1 MSKRGVDF
9 STPIIA
15 AAVKVAREVSAR
27 ALFCYVHAV
36 DDLPALQKAVQAPTE
51 LVLVARDEK
60 DQQRAK
66 DAAAK
71 VITVPAFDLTRMD
84 QIKMATLIALSQ
96 QVLQAGDV
104 FVFLAGVVEQGLDT
118 TVVMRM
124 GEEYELFRTVGQPK
138 LTEHIRRV
146 VFEKV
151 LTLALELA
159 HEGREGKSV
168 GALFV
173 LGDYREVQKVCQ
185 EGRINPFKGYTEKER
200 NILDD
205 SMRDTVK
212 ELAKLDGAFIIK
224 GNGVIA
230 SAGTILAAGAGRG
243 VPAAGARSPARRRSR
258 HHRQHQER
266 RHHYFRIDRRRSRL
280 APRGHDRRDR
290 ACLPHRPYPSLGLHR
305 RLIVCAIGVAKVR
318 RRVHSWP
325 ARSVSI
331 PAGETTAER
340 STRNPVP
347 GSRRRARFSYHPS
360 PGEESTPAPRMRRRS
375 PETAA
380 PQWAMNLA
388 ESTPVAELD
397 KAAG

>member
-1 MSKRGVDF
+1 MSKREVDF

-15 AAVKVAREVSAR
+15 AAVRVAKDVSAR
-27 ALFCYVHAV
+27 ALFCYVHALE
-36 DDLPALQKAVQAPTE
+36 DLPALQEAVQAPTE

-60 DQQRAK
+60 DAQRAK
-66 DAAAK
+66 DVAAK
-71 VITVPAFDLTRMD
+71 VISVPAFDLTRMD

-104 FVFLAGVVEQGLDT
+104 FVFLAGVVERGLDT

-173 LGDYREVQKVCQ
+173 LGDYREVQKVCL

-212 ELAKLDGAFIIK
+212 ELAKLDGAFVIK
-224 GNGVIA
+224 GSGVIA
-230 SAGTILAAGAGRG
+230 SAGTILRPALAGESLPQGL
-243 VPAAGARSPARRRSR
+243 GARHAT
-258 HHRQHQER
+258 
-266 RHHYFRIDRRRSRL
+266 
-280 APRGHDRRDR
+280 A
-290 ACLPHRPYPSLGLHR
+290 A
-305 RLIVCAIGVAKVR
+305 AITASTKSVAITI
-318 RRVHSWP
+318 S
-325 ARSVSI
+325 
-331 PAGETTAER
+331 
-340 STRNPVP
+340 
-347 GSRRRARFSYHPS
+347 
-360 PGEESTPAPRMRRRS
+360 ESTGDVRVWRRGAMIAEIERASRTTHASPPAS
-375 PETAA
+375 PSA
-380 PQWAMNLA
+380 
-388 ESTPVAELD
+388 
-397 KAAG
+397 